1 MDKLDLIK
9 ILKLQNTLAESE
21 VTTLHLREQ

>member
-9 ILKLQNTLAESE
+9 ILKLQNTPAKSE
-21 VTTLHLREQ
+21 VTTLYLREQ